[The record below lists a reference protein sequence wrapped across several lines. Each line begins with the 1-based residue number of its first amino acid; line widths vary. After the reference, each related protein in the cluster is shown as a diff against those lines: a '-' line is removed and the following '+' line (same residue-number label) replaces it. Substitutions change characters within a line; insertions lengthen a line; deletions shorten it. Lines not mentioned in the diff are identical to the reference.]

1 MPLRELP
8 PPGDR
13 RPTGGFPAA
22 PFVAAVGCFS
32 LLFASSMLL
41 ALRSDDADF
50 LRTHA
55 TAWSMALLATPPMY
69 IFVSR
74 YRREPLDD
82 WWRMFWS
89 FGWLMNIV
97 HFYFGLFH
105 LHDGEPLTVFE
116 RQGFLLAFSIFFFTG
131 LWGIDVVA
139 ASLRPRWAPPY
150 GILDSLTFM
159 VAFLTFF
166 ISTVIFN
173 NDRTSLVIGLIMTG
187 AVLAAVVRR
196 LLPPAARVG
205 EAA

>member
-1 MPLRELP
+1 MTVQTADTES
-8 PPGDR
+8 
-13 RPTGGFPAA
+13 FPST
-22 PFVAAVGCFS
+22 PFVAAFGCFS
-32 LLFASSMLL
+32 LLLAASMLGGL
-41 ALRSDDADF
+41 ASDDADF

-74 YRREPLDD
+74 YRRQPLDD

-97 HFYFGLFH
+97 HFHFGLFH
-105 LHDGEPLTVFE
+105 LHDGQPLTVFE

-139 ASLRPRWAPPY
+139 AWVRPGWAPPY
-150 GILDSLTFM
+150 GFLDSATFA

-173 NDRTSLVIGLIMTG
+173 NDRTSLVVGLIMTFVVV
-187 AVLAAVVRR
+187 AALARR
-196 LLPPAARVG
+196 LLPLSLEEPA
-205 EAA
+205 

>member
-1 MPLRELP
+1 MA
-8 PPGDR
+8 DA
-13 RPTGGFPAA
+13 TPAEESPA
-22 PFVAAVGCFS
+22 MPFVAAFGCFS
-32 LLFASSMLL
+32 LLFAGSMLG
-41 ALRSDDADF
+41 ALKSDDVDF

-89 FGWLMNIV
+89 FGWLMNIA

-105 LHDGEPLTVFE
+105 LHDGDPLSVFE

-131 LWGIDVVA
+131 LWGIDVA
-139 ASLRPRWAPPY
+139 AAWLRPSWAPPY
-150 GILDSLTFM
+150 GIIDSLAF
-159 VAFLTFF
+159 VVGFLTFF

-173 NDRTSLVIGLIMTG
+173 NDRTSFVIGLIMSG
-187 AVLAAVVRR
+187 AVLAAVIRR
-196 LLPPAARVG
+196 LLPPSTGVRGPA
-205 EAA
+205 